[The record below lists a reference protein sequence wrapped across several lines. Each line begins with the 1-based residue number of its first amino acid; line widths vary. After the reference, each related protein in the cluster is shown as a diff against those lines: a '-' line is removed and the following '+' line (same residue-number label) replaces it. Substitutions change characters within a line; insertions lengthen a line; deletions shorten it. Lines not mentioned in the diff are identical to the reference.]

1 MAVEFVCCRYVFIMY
16 NNQKIK
22 DWVSGKT
29 NKTYAGD
36 EESATGQATKSEGE
50 EEEAGANINDSRF
63 RASLLTLMT
72 GHKNLDACAGMAMVT
87 KITGTVEQVFKKYD
101 TDNSGYIDKEE
112 LKTVFTELGCDVQEV
127 RRKQSRIQYSTVQ
140 HGG

>member
-1 MAVEFVCCRYVFIMY
+1 MASARCRYVFLMY
-16 NNQKIK
+16 NNQKVK
-22 DWVSGKT
+22 DWVMGKLGK

-36 EESATGQATKSEGE
+36 EESAAGEETKPEGE
-50 EEEAGANINDSRF
+50 EEEAAANINDSRF

-127 RRKQSRIQYSTVQ
+127 SRAW
-140 HGG
+140 GGIGED